1 MHQKESDSAWSD
13 WRDCVALK
21 VAHAGTLGTGELC
34 CHGGDLKRA
43 EEQQADSGG
52 LSCPLSS
59 SGTMSGN
66 TSRVQTSGGRNSD
79 SIDLSWLSF
88 LGPGLCLHIP
98 ARAFSFTHPLLL
110 PLQFCPCFSSLT
122 RWFSAFPLPKA
133 LHPSCFSLLE
143 PFSLP
148 GSLVTLPCHP
158 PSSLPL
164 GFAVQVISHRGMFS
178 PAQQLLPKTQFPL
191 T

>member
-13 WRDCVALK
+13 WRDCVDLK
-21 VAHAGTLGTGELC
+21 VAHAGTLGTEELC
-34 CHGGDLKRA
+34 CHGGDLQRA

-52 LSCPLSS
+52 LSCPLPF

-66 TSRVQTSGGRNSD
+66 TSPVFRTGGGRNSD

-88 LGPGLCLHIP
+88 LGPGLCLH
-98 ARAFSFTHPLLL
+98 L
-110 PLQFCPCFSSLT
+110 PPSSPSPPCFFSLT
-122 RWFSAFPLPKA
+122 PWFSAFLLPKA

-143 PFSLP
+143 PFSLS

-158 PSSLPL
+158 PSSLPIRICSA
-164 GFAVQVISHRGMFS
+164 GDQSQRDVFSSTAAITQNSISPG
-178 PAQQLLPKTQFPL
+178 LK
-191 T
+191 

>member
-34 CHGGDLKRA
+34 CRGGDLKRA

-66 TSRVQTSGGRNSD
+66 TSPVFRLVEGET
-79 SIDLSWLSF
+79 
-88 LGPGLCLHIP
+88 
-98 ARAFSFTHPLLL
+98 
-110 PLQFCPCFSSLT
+110 LT
-122 RWFSAFPLPKA
+122 VLTF
-133 LHPSCFSLLE
+133 
-143 PFSLP
+143 P
-148 GSLVTLPCHP
+148 GSHFWD
-158 PSSLPL
+158 L
-164 GFAVQVISHRGMFS
+164 GSAC
-178 PAQQLLPKTQFPL
+178 T
-191 T
+191 